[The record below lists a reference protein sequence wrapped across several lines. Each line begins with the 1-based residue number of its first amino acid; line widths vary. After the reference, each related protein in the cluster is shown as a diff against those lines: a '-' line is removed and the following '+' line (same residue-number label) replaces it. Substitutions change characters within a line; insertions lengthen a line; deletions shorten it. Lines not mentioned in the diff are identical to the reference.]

1 MTADPRS
8 RLRRAPRQERSRA
21 MVDRILDA
29 GEQVLIAHG
38 FDGASTNRIASAAGI
53 SPGSLY
59 QYFPNKD
66 AIAAAVIDRF
76 SDQLSARVAARVSER
91 LDRPAPDYVRE
102 SIAGLVDALDVHPEF
117 LRAVMEHTPRLGAE
131 SKLVAFEQR
140 IGELTIAYLT
150 INKRQ
155 VRADASLDVSA
166 WMLVRMVE
174 HLCVRYILDQPSIDR
189 DRFVD
194 ELTLMALNYL
204 RPWPT
209 PPQDCF
215 PPLPDHAQPPNAN

>member
-1 MTADPRS
+1 MTSDVAS

-29 GEQVLIAHG
+29 GEQMLIAHG
-38 FDGASTNRIASAAGI
+38 FDGASTNRIAAAAGI

-91 LDRPAPDYVRE
+91 LDQPAPDYVRE
-102 SIAGLVDALDVHPEF
+102 SIAALIEALDVHPEF
-117 LRAVMEHTPRLGAE
+117 LRAVMEQTPRLGTG

-140 IGELTIAYLT
+140 IGELTVAYLT

-155 VRADASLDVSA
+155 VRTDVTVDVAA

-174 HLCVRYILDQPSIDR
+174 HLCVRYILDQPSIER
-189 DRFVD
+189 EKFID
-194 ELTLMALNYL
+194 EVTLMALNYL

-209 PPQDCF
+209 PPEDCF
-215 PPLPDHAQPPNAN
+215 GSPR